1 MPRKNAKKTKLA
13 LLSDQIAEARR
24 IIDAQQALL
33 EKLRLAGAHRENR
46 LATFSA
52 GTVFGELALLDPGPR
67 SASVEADQELTC
79 YVLTEE
85 AFEQLRK
92 DHPHIAITLLT
103 NLGREL
109 SRRLRRANGTIYQL
123 EG

>member
-1 MPRKNAKKTKLA
+1 VVFQEGDQGRELFLIAKGTA
-13 LLSDQIAEARR
+13 SV
-24 IIDAQQALL
+24 
-33 EKLRLAGAHRENR
+33 KLRLAGGGRVNR

-52 GTVFGELALLDPGPR
+52 GTMFGELALLDPGPR
-67 SASVEADQELTC
+67 SASVEADQELIC

-85 AFEQLRK
+85 LFERLRK
-92 DHPHIAITLLT
+92 DHPAIAIKLVT

-109 SRRLRRANGTIYQL
+109 SRRLRRANRTIYQL